1 MSING
6 DFLKCVEIRP
16 NKDNLS
22 SLWTK
27 EKLDKDQIIGII
39 DKNSTNDPNAILL
52 FGLIRPEPA
61 AVMDAINVTVKTLDN
76 KIYVQTRREIE
87 ENEKLISNKW
97 INNIEKGDENISVS
111 TEVIAGGIK
120 NEDKKIIDGEKDSPT
135 LDYESTIHEEKSQT
149 SSQPIKESYSFN
161 CSEDNDPNGQHRC
174 HLCSKSFSS
183 ASGLKQHSHIHC
195 SSKPFRCHICNKSYT
210 QFSNLCRH
218 RRVHLDGWTC
228 NNCNL
233 SLPNHSSLIKH
244 RSICEMAST
253 LYKPITNPHGI
264 LNVSNYWPPFLN
276 INSNVHF
283 PFPNPLF
290 PSIGFP
296 NLRNNLMNNTGFG
309 ENNNERETNNN
320 SSNNSESDIIPSI
333 LKNFEKT
340 SSPEIQNSLISSQL
354 TLESKGHENESNPL
368 DLSLNKNI
376 EKYISDGM
384 ETEEKLETPNDKEH
398 NDDEKDIPKNF
409 TLFQPQLNI
418 TPTITSPNRKSP
430 ETNPLM
436 SLLEQSVKNTTKN
449 ITEITPPMNPF
460 STSAFFSMLQRPFQY
475 SNLLSQTAM
484 QPQHAINN
492 MTNGHINGLRGSHK
506 STSNGC
512 GLSLNS
518 APHFKSN
525 KDRYTCKFCNKVFPR
540 SANLTRHLRT
550 HTGEQPY
557 KCQYCERSF
566 SISSNLQRH
575 VRNIH
580 NKEKPFKCDQCDR
593 CFGQQTNLDR
603 HIKKHENG
611 SVGSLSGK
619 QSASP
624 PSLHNKASNGIDFT
638 AQSIFAATK
647 NALFNRPLI

>member
-1 MSING
+1 MSVTDEDKVTIEN
-6 DFLKCVEIRP
+6 
-16 NKDNLS
+16 NKD
-22 SLWTK
+22 K
-27 EKLDKDQIIGII
+27 EINDD
-39 DKNSTNDPNAILL
+39 DKNSPSL
-52 FGLIRPEPA
+52 EY
-61 AVMDAINVTVKTLDN
+61 DN
-76 KIYVQTRREIE
+76 
-87 ENEKLISNKW
+87 S
-97 INNIEKGDENISVS
+97 S
-111 TEVIAGGIK
+111 TH
-120 NEDKKIIDGEKDSPT
+120 DD
-135 LDYESTIHEEKSQT
+135 KSQT
-149 SSQPIKESYSFN
+149 SSQPIKESFSFN

-244 RSICEMAST
+244 RSLCEMAST
-253 LYKPITNPHGI
+253 LYKPIANPHSI

-276 INSNVHF
+276 INPNVPF

-290 PSIGFP
+290 PAIGFP
-296 NLRNNLMNNTGFG
+296 DLRNNLINNTGLID
-309 ENNNERETNNN
+309 NCNERETNNN
-320 SSNNSESDIIPSI
+320 SSNNSETDLIPS
-333 LKNFEKT
+333 LFKHFDK
-340 SSPEIQNSLISSQL
+340 SSPSESGNTSLPSQ
-354 TLESKGHENESNPL
+354 SNDSPPQENETNPL
-368 DLSLNKNI
+368 DLSIHKNI
-376 EKYISDGM
+376 EKCLTDGM
-384 ETEEKLETPNDKEH
+384 EVDEKGGEVSANDSKNKNDKEISKTF
-398 NDDEKDIPKNF
+398 N
-409 TLFQPQLNI
+409 LFQPQLNI
-418 TPTITSPNRKSP
+418 ISNLASQGTKIQES
-430 ETNPLM
+430 NPLM
-436 SLLEQSVKNTTKN
+436 SLLEQSVKNNSKTLSD
-449 ITEITPPMNPF
+449 ITPSINPF
-460 STSAFFSMLQRPFQY
+460 SPSTFFNMLQRPFPY
-475 SNLLSQTAM
+475 PNLLPQPTIQSQHT
-484 QPQHAINN
+484 INN
-492 MTNGHINGLRGSHK
+492 INNGHINGSNLRTTHK
-506 STSNGC
+506 GTTN

-518 APHFKSN
+518 TPHFKNN

-603 HIKKHENG
+603 HIKKHESG
-611 SVGSLSGK
+611 SVGCHSGK
-619 QSASP
+619 QSTSP
-624 PSLHNKASNGIDFT
+624 PTLHNKTQNGIDFT

>member
-6 DFLKCVEIRP
+6 DFLKCVEIRS

-27 EKLDKDQIIGII
+27 EKLNKDQIIGVI
-39 DKNSTNDPNAILL
+39 DKNSVNDPNAILL
-52 FGLIRPEPA
+52 FGLIRPEPTA
-61 AVMDAINVTVKTLDN
+61 IMDAINVTVKTLDN
-76 KIYVQTRREIE
+76 KIYVQTKREIE

-97 INNIEKGDENISVS
+97 INNIEKDEENISVS
-111 TEVIAGGIK
+111 D
-120 NEDKKIIDGEKDSPT
+120 EDKVNIVNNKDKEIIDDDKNSPT
-135 LDYESTIHEEKSQT
+135 LDYDDSSTNEDKSQT

-244 RSICEMAST
+244 RSLCEMAST
-253 LYKPITNPHGI
+253 LYKPIANPHSL

-276 INSNVHF
+276 INSNVPF

-290 PSIGFP
+290 PAIGFP
-296 NLRNNLMNNTGFG
+296 DLRNNLINNTGFVDNSS
-309 ENNNERETNNN
+309 ESETNNN
-320 SSNNSESDIIPSI
+320 SSNNSETDLIPS
-333 LKNFEKT
+333 LFKNFDIG
-340 SSPEIQNSLISSQL
+340 SPSESRNISIPSQSNNSTPQNNDI
-354 TLESKGHENESNPL
+354 NPL
-368 DLSLNKNI
+368 DLSINKNNDKNI
-376 EKYISDGM
+376 NDGM
-384 ETEEKLETPNDKEH
+384 EVDEKEIDSSSDKDKNDTETPKTFN
-398 NDDEKDIPKNF
+398 
-409 TLFQPQLNI
+409 LFQPQLNI
-418 TPTITSPNRKSP
+418 VPTVTPPVTKLQES
-430 ETNPLM
+430 NPLM
-436 SLLEQSVKNTTKN
+436 SLLEQSVKNNSKKLSD
-449 ITEITPPMNPF
+449 ITPTINPF
-460 STSAFFSMLQRPFQY
+460 SPSTFFSMLQRPFPY
-475 SNLLSQTAM
+475 PNLLSQGNLQT
-484 QPQHAINN
+484 QHTINN
-492 MTNGHINGLRGSHK
+492 INNGNINGLRTSHK
-506 STSNGC
+506 GTSNG
-512 GLSLNS
+512 LSLIS
-518 APHFKSN
+518 TPHFKNN

-611 SVGSLSGK
+611 SVGCLSGK
-619 QSASP
+619 QSTSP
-624 PSLHNKASNGIDFT
+624 PTIHNKTTNGIDFT
-638 AQSIFAATK
+638 TQSIFAATK
-647 NALFNRPLI
+647 NVLFNRPLI